1 MYVRFCP
8 DEMIAPLVRF
18 RTLKDTASIRAN
30 TTGRASKTITEPTTI
45 LPRPRVAPVA
55 VVTAVSAV
63 TDVDSTRAQAVPQRV
78 APAGLPGLQRA
89 QENSS
94 ARSAWERATRKCR
107 RGRTR

>member
-30 TTGRASKTITEPTTI
+30 ITGRASKTIAEPTTI

-55 VVTAVSAV
+55 VVTAV
-63 TDVDSTRAQAVPQRV
+63 TDVDSTRAQGVPQRV
-78 APAGLPGLQRA
+78 ARAGLPGSRRA

-94 ARSAWERATRKCR
+94 ARSAWERAIRKCR